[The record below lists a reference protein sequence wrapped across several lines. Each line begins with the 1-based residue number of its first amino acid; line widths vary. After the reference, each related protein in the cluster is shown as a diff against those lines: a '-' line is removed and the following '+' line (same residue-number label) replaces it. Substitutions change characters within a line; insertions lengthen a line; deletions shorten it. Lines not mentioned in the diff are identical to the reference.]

1 MFLTGDNPDPL
12 ASEDSHNFGPVPQSS
27 VEARWVNEESG
38 PDGVRTRD
46 RRIKSPSLYLTKLQ
60 AHLGLLPRLFNAS
73 CKTVLKTGSILLGEN
88 GDTIAGRHHDHVAH
102 VGKQA
107 DLNHTR

>member
-1 MFLTGDNPDPL
+1 M
-12 ASEDSHNFGPVPQSS
+12 
-27 VEARWVNEESG
+27 ESG

-107 DLNHTR
+107 DLDHTR